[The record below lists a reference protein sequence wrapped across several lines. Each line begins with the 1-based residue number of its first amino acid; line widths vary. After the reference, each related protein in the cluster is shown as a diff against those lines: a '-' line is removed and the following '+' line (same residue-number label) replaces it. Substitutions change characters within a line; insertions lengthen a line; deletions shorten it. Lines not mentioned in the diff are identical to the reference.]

1 MATPWVNSKRKTG
14 AAPLKGSIAV
24 TFTNV
29 DEILGT
35 FDGLK
40 TEVEAA
46 VRPAAQ
52 AAAQVLYDEV
62 RSNVQKLPRNWGS
75 NSGTQ
80 RRLYDAIYQV
90 FSKDNS
96 VESASGKYSRASYHV
111 SWNHAKKR
119 APHGHLVEWGHMVP
133 YQIYRDKFGDW
144 HTKVRPSKL
153 QEYLAGGYGGPN
165 GKTVPKNLRPYFFVP
180 LRVPIQVP
188 AYPFVRPAYDAKG
201 KEAAKRA
208 EAVIMAAVD
217 KVMS

>member
-14 AAPLKGSIAV
+14 AAPLKAGFAV

-35 FDGLK
+35 FDNLK

-62 RSNVQKLPRNWGS
+62 RSNVQRLPRRWGS
-75 NSGTQ
+75 NSGTD
-80 RRLYDAIYQV
+80 RRLLDAIYQV

-96 VESASGKYSRASYHV
+96 VESANGKYSRASYHV

-133 YQIYRDKFGDW
+133 YVIYKDKYGDW
-144 HTKVRPSKL
+144 HTKVRPERMAEFVK
-153 QEYLAGGYGGPN
+153 AGYGGKS
-165 GKTVPKNLRPYFFVP
+165 GKTVPKSMRPYFFVP
-180 LRVPIQVP
+180 LRVPKQVP
-188 AYPFVRPAYDAKG
+188 AYPFIKPAYDAKG
-201 KEAAKRA
+201 KEAAQRA
-208 EAVIMAAVD
+208 EAVMMAAVD
-217 KVMS
+217 RATK